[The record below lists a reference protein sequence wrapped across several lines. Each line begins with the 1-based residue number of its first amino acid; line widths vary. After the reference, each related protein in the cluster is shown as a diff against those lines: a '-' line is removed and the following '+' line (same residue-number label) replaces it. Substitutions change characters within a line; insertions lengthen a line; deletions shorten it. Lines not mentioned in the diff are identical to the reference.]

1 MDMGYTDN
9 VTLIAAVIS
18 IIVLITFFVMASR
31 LKRIM
36 EAIEGL
42 AELEFKKPEN
52 RKSIKCENC
61 EKEFTVS
68 IVKKGTI
75 NCPNCRTITRI
86 P

>member
-1 MDMGYTDN
+1 MGYTDN
-9 VTLIAAVIS
+9 VTLLAAIIS
-18 IIVLITFFVMASR
+18 IIIIVTFFVMASR

-36 EAIEGL
+36 DAIEGL

-52 RKSIKCENC
+52 RKSVKCGKCEN
-61 EKEFTVS
+61 EFTVS

-75 NCPNCRTITRI
+75 NCSNCKTIVRI

>member
-1 MDMGYTDN
+1 MGYTDN
-9 VTLIAAVIS
+9 VTLLAGIIS
-18 IIVLITFFVMASR
+18 IIVLITFFVMSSR

-36 EAIEGL
+36 DAIEGL

-52 RKSIKCENC
+52 RKIIKCEKC
-61 EKEFTVS
+61 ENEFTVS

-75 NCPNCRTITRI
+75 NCPKCKTITRI

>member
-1 MDMGYTDN
+1 MGYTEDS
-9 VTLIAAVIS
+9 TLLVAIIS
-18 IIVLITFFVMASR
+18 IIIIVTFFVMASR

-52 RKSIKCENC
+52 RKTIKCEKC
-61 EKEFTVS
+61 ENEFTVS

-75 NCPNCRTITRI
+75 ICPKCRTIVRI

>member
-1 MDMGYTDN
+1 
-9 VTLIAAVIS
+9 
-18 IIVLITFFVMASR
+18 
-31 LKRIM
+31 M

-52 RKSIKCENC
+52 RKTIKCEKC
-61 EKEFTVS
+61 ENEFTVS

-75 NCPNCRTITRI
+75 ICPKCRTIVRI